1 MSRRVGMPGYLTSP
15 ILLVVTK
22 MIKSARRSTTN
33 NARSKKKQRMGPNV
47 RSCRVME
54 GGG

>member
-1 MSRRVGMPGYLTSP
+1 MSKRVGMPGYLTRP

-33 NARSKKKQRMGPNV
+33 NARSKKQRMGPNV